1 MRRGERAGARRF
13 APVAGSRLCYS
24 RRVKAKL
31 FVGAAVGLALA
42 LGMATAHA
50 APLTIVV
57 DNVCSAQGEIDLTV
71 FDAADWL
78 SNSAGVDRK
87 LPAQAGSVTF
97 HFDLPPG
104 TYAAAGFHDAN
115 GNGQFDKN
123 FLGWPL
129 EGFGF
134 SNDAHVSIFKPPS
147 FAAASFNLPPTGA
160 TETVRLDYWSK
171 C

>member
-134 SNDAHVSIFKPPS
+134 SNDAHVSFFKPPS